1 MTTSD
6 LTLQLLR
13 NRYRCKCGK
22 EFFECKLV
30 LFAPESSHLVRNI
43 RDEPTGVTVKNYKK
57 YSPVSGKPITYRR
70 MKQRMPTLSTEKA
83 GLHCTGIKCHIVIR
97 LICVCGKWRLIDCVD
112 AVAEGR
118 SGRFSGRFADGMY
131 W

>member
-30 LFAPESSHLVRNI
+30 LYAPESSHLVRNI
-43 RDEPTGVTVKNYKK
+43 TDEHTGVTVKNYKT

-70 MKQRMPTLSTEKA
+70 MKRRMPTLSTEKVGFQA
-83 GLHCTGIKCHIVIR
+83 GDWVVAVGPRQSTQANIKGHIVIR
-97 LICVCGKWRLIDCVD
+97 LICVCGKWRLIDC
-112 AVAEGR
+112 
-118 SGRFSGRFADGMY
+118 S
-131 W
+131 